1 MTTRFQ
7 EPVEGVPWRWPVLVR
22 CPRCGSRATVAG
34 RDAAP
39 VRLTCPGCSSV
50 REWDG
55 ETLFASGDG
64 GEVVQLSRGRA
75 TGQWLAPETGRWWA
89 PEHGLQWPAGRDE
102 FFGAALWLQRVCC
115 GGRLLWARNTE
126 HLDYLR
132 AFVAGELR
140 ETGPRTAPAPLSWK
154 LPTWMKEA
162 KHRGEVLRHLDRMRQ
177 TLD

>member
-7 EPVEGVPWRWPVLVR
+7 EPVERVPWRWPVLVR

-34 RDAAP
+34 RKEAP
-39 VRLTCPGCSSV
+39 VRLTCQACSLV

-55 ETLFASGDG
+55 ETRFAARVG
-64 GEVVQLSRGRA
+64 GEVVQLPRGRA
-75 TGQWLAPETGRWWA
+75 TGQWLDPETGRWW
-89 PEHGLQWPAGRDE
+89 EGELQWPAGRDAY
-102 FFGAALWLQRVCC
+102 FGAALWLQSTCC
-115 GGRLLWARNTE
+115 GGRLLWARNGE

-140 ETGPRTAPAPLSWK
+140 ENVPAAASAPLSAK